1 MEKFLKIVIGLLFI
15 NAILMVS
22 INSSSE
28 IEIKLKAIDTKLVLY
43 YHTLSNQTFSPD
55 CRAYSENYE
64 GKASFNL
71 SSLQDLSGLRIDF
84 ANTAQELLIE
94 DIRVKK
100 GLFYH
105 RLNFKKLANSK
116 KMHAISS
123 LKFTEN
129 GLLVSTMANDPFIIL
144 EDSISH
150 EIIQWISYPSF
161 GWMNVLM
168 SVIWLIFIIFFSKKT
183 VELPTITQLK
193 TNILSVLFI
202 GLCLIIGILQLFTA
216 SDFWTGQVDRNIKK
230 PSIEEGK
237 DFTTSFEEYYN
248 SIFPWEVTGLKCAF
262 YARSLGVTPIPQKV
276 VMGKDEWL
284 FLSKNVS
291 DSKGNYQLPSTQIYQ
306 LALKYYRQQEWFD
319 ERNIP
324 YYLAIAP
331 NKTSFYPEYIVTSMK
346 GLTRWEQL
354 KEEFNRIG
362 VRYVDLSVPLL
373 ASKEHEELFYKK
385 DTHWNGKGSMLAYN
399 YLLREIAKD
408 VPTIRCFSI
417 DELTAVVRDN
427 EKSDLN
433 RMIGMGDQHD
443 ASHIDF
449 IKEGMQELP
458 VKIQRGVPLVL
469 KGLNEEAP
477 SVLLYH
483 DSFAFKW
490 GPYFYNYFSEATSV
504 WYPLM
509 DLNYIESRK
518 PDIVIHQMVERFLTH
533 GI

>member
-1 MEKFLKIVIGLLFI
+1 MGRRGFLKMLAGLGGGIAAAKTGLLKFAGKEPAKQVAKEVVKQSASTPPPYFFKLAEKIKMLGDDATATTDRTIAKTLKSKDGKSTYLLEEDITSGDTIIKKI
-15 NAILMVS
+15 NKEGDEMITD
-22 INSSSE
+22 
-28 IEIKLKAIDTKLVLY
+28 IEIM
-43 YHTLSNQTFSPD
+43 
-55 CRAYSENYE
+55 
-64 GKASFNL
+64 
-71 SSLQDLSGLRIDF
+71 
-84 ANTAQELLIE
+84 EL
-94 DIRVKK
+94 KK
-100 GLFYH
+100 G
-105 RLNFKKLANSK
+105 
-116 KMHAISS
+116 
-123 LKFTEN
+123 E
-129 GLLVSTMANDPFIIL
+129 
-144 EDSISH
+144 
-150 EIIQWISYPSF
+150 
-161 GWMNVLM
+161 
-168 SVIWLIFIIFFSKKT
+168 
-183 VELPTITQLK
+183 
-193 TNILSVLFI
+193 
-202 GLCLIIGILQLFTA
+202 
-216 SDFWTGQVDRNIKK
+216 
-230 PSIEEGK
+230 
-237 DFTTSFEEYYN
+237 
-248 SIFPWEVTGLKCAF
+248 
-262 YARSLGVTPIPQKV
+262 V